1 MTRLLGAWR
10 EGDRRAGD
18 RLIPLVYRELRRLAA
33 RCMAAE
39 RADHT
44 LEPTALVHEA
54 YLRLAGG
61 SRPPPWR
68 DRRHF
73 FAVSSRVMRRVLVD
87 HARAR
92 RTAKRGGEAV
102 RVPLADARLPAGG
115 DGYRE
120 RLADLLALDQ
130 ALTRLAA
137 IDPRKS
143 RIVELRYFGGL
154 TVEETA
160 EVLSLSAPTVAL
172 ESRMAR
178 AWLLARVREEG
189 PGDPGP

>member
-10 EGDRRAGD
+10 EGDPRAGD

-54 YLRLAGG
+54 YLRLAAG
-61 SRPPPWR
+61 SRPPWR

-92 RTAKRGGEAV
+92 RTVKRGGDAV
-102 RVPLADARLPAGG
+102 RVPLAEDRLAAG
-115 DGYRE
+115 DGHRE

-160 EVLSLSAPTVAL
+160 ELLTLSAPTVAL

-178 AWLLARVREEG
+178 AWLLARVREEVAGG
-189 PGDPGP
+189 PDR